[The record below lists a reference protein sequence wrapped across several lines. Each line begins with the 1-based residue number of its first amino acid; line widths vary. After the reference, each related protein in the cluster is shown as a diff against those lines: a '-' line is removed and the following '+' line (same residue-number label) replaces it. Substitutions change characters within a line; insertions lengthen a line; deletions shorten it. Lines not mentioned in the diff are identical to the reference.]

1 MNIDEIKWISR
12 FERLSTINNN
22 LDWSDSKFT
31 HEVWCWDN
39 TKRDTHIKLHMYGR
53 DFWWCPEFCPKEKA
67 FYAGDN
73 KPLQYFDEINRVYKE
88 PKLGVH
94 YTEDGRAMVE
104 YLGTGITSRFI
115 DLENTAIFMY
125 ENIIKHCDHND
136 HVGREE
142 SLKELNK
149 DKEKV
154 INERNK

>member
-39 TKRDTHIKLHMYGR
+39 TKRDTHIKFHMFGR

-73 KPLQYFDEINRVYKE
+73 KPLQYFD
-88 PKLGVH
+88 
-94 YTEDGRAMVE
+94 
-104 YLGTGITSRFI
+104 
-115 DLENTAIFMY
+115 IFQY
-125 ENIIKHCDHND
+125 DDIIEHCDHND

-154 INERNK
+154 INDRNK